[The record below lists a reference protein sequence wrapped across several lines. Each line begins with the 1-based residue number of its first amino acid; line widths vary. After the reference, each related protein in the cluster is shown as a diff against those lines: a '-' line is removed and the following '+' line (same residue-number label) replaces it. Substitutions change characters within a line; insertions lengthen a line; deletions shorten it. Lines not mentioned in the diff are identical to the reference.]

1 MRGARIGFL
10 KVWPVLLLIL
20 LIIKMDVPLIARF
33 SLGCVA
39 QHKLRKLSWD
49 FLQRGLQKQP

>member
-1 MRGARIGFL
+1 MRGERIGFL
-10 KVWPVLLLIL
+10 KGWPVLLLIL
-20 LIIKMDVPLIARF
+20 LIIKMDVPLIAGF
-33 SLGCVA
+33 SLECVA